1 MDGAA
6 SWSRP
11 IVSVI
16 KRFPLD
22 KPWLN
27 NLVTRPRGHLVNNA
41 SSLVDQSLVTKRCST
56 SFGFSPYPYTLDWTE
71 YIFPGTNDL
80 AYLTEVFRTK
90 TFLWQ

>member
-11 IVSVI
+11 IVNAI

-41 SSLVDQSLVTKRCST
+41 SSLVNQSLVTKRCST
-56 SFGFSPYPYTLDWTE
+56 PLGFSPYK
-71 YIFPGTNDL
+71 YIKTRLNIFFPGTNDL
-80 AYLTEVFRTK
+80 AYLSGEFTTK
-90 TFLWQ
+90 TF